1 MIELRVSLTLVGL
14 VFGLAAAQ
22 SVAGNEEGSNI
33 EVIEVV
39 GKADLHKADP
49 AEEFRAAADSVLE
62 ALALEQQ
69 GKLQESM
76 SNSYGQLVSE
86 LEMYDDGRRVVDTAE
101 TERGESERTRTNF
114 VPNG

>member
-1 MIELRVSLTLVGL
+1 MIELRVRLILLGL
-14 VFGLAAAQ
+14 ASGLAATQ
-22 SVAGNEEGSNI
+22 SIAENEERADT

-39 GKADLHKADP
+39 EKADLYQGDP
-49 AEEFRAAADSVLE
+49 AEDFRAAADSVLE
-62 ALALEQQ
+62 ALALEQE

-101 TERGESERTRTNF
+101 TEQGEGERTRTNF
-114 VPNG
+114 VPSG